1 MSNVNDITGDKL
13 RSKFNTKQ
21 YRDNWDAIFRKK
33 EDVVPVESVE
43 QDTIIKSTTTEIK

>member
-21 YRDNWDAIFRKK
+21 YRDNWDAIFAKK

-43 QDTIIKSTTTEIK
+43 QDTIIKSTTTKIK